1 MGQEPARPPAGSR
14 EGEGPTPE
22 VTVSMPALD
31 AATTIGAAL
40 RSVLLQSGPD
50 LEVIVVDD
58 GSSDGTGLVADG
70 MADPRVRVVRNPR
83 PGGIG
88 AAHNLV
94 TRLARGRYIV
104 HVDADDIV
112 LPGGIEGAVA
122 PLRRRSEL
130 AQTYSDFFDLD
141 ADASIDPEAYRRQL
155 RRFDRRHDPAVRV
168 CRELLVHGM
177 VANHLRAYRRDALV
191 AVGGFDES
199 VVHGEDWAMAL
210 ALAHRYRIAP
220 TGAWLYARRVR
231 PDSTSGGPRMTPLRF
246 WWDHLPILRR
256 MLEQRAG
263 SLCGYNAVEVAA
275 LTLRRAAYA
284 VGVVD
289 LVKRWKR
296 AVWP

>member
-1 MGQEPARPPAGSR
+1 MPAR
-14 EGEGPTPE
+14 
-22 VTVSMPALD
+22 D
-31 AATTIGAAL
+31 AAATIGAAL

-70 MADPRVRVVRNPR
+70 MVDPRVRVLRNPR
-83 PGGIG
+83 PTGIG
-88 AAHNLV
+88 AAHNLA
-94 TRLARGRYIV
+94 TRMARGRYVV

-141 ADASIDPEAYRRQL
+141 AGAGIDPVAYRTQL
-155 RRFDRRHDPAVRV
+155 RRFDRRHGPGVDVR
-168 CRELLVHGM
+168 RELLVHGM
-177 VANHLRAYRRDALV
+177 VANHLRAYRKDALV

-231 PDSTSGGPRMTPLRF
+231 PDSTSGGPEMTPLRF
-246 WWDHLPILRR
+246 WWDHLPLLRR
-256 MLEQRAG
+256 LLEQG
-263 SLCGYNAVEVAA
+263 GGTLCGYNAGEVAA
-275 LTLRRAAYA
+275 LTLLRAAHA
-284 VGVVD
+284 AGLVAF
-289 LVKRWKR
+289 VKRWKR